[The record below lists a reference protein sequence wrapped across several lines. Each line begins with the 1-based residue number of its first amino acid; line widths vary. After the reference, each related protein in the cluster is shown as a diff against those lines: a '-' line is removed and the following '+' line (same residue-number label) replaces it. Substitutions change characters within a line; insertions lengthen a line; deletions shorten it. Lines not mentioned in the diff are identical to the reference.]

1 METKVPQQRTLS
13 YCRWRE
19 YVKALF
25 PGLHLSRPKVDLCD
39 RCVRIET
46 ELMMP
51 DLTDERR
58 EFLKKEQTMHLEE
71 AMSQRRI

>member
-1 METKVPQQRTLS
+1 MEAQVPKQRVLS

-19 YVKALF
+19 YVKAF
-25 PGLHLSRPKVDLCD
+25 YPGLHLGRPKVDLCD

-46 ELMMP
+46 ELLMP
-51 DLTDERR
+51 DLTPERKA
-58 EFLKKEQTMHLEE
+58 FLEKEQTIHLEE